1 MRLHRFGVAQLL
13 PVDLETAWEFF
24 SDPRNLQLMT
34 PPWLNL
40 VPTSDVPEAMHQG
53 MIVTYQVKPA
63 LGIPVTWVTEITH
76 VVDRRLFVDEQ
87 RFGPYRFWHH
97 QHHFR
102 EVDGG
107 TEVRDVLHYGLPLG
121 MAGELFGGT
130 LVKRRVKQI
139 FAFRRHTLVELFGAP
154 REGE

>member
-1 MRLHRFGVAQLL
+1 MRLHRFGVAQFL
-13 PVDLETAWEFF
+13 PVHLETAWEFF
-24 SDPRNLQLMT
+24 SDPRNLQLIT

-40 VPTSDVPEAMHQG
+40 VPNSDVPEAMHEG
-53 MIVTYQVKPA
+53 LIVTYQVKPA
-63 LGIPVTWVTEITH
+63 FGIPVTWVTEITH
-76 VVDRRLFVDEQ
+76 VIDRRLFVDEQ

-102 EVDGG
+102 EVAGG

-121 MAGELFGGT
+121 PAGELFGGA
-130 LVKRRVKQI
+130 LVKKRVKEI
-139 FAFRRHTLVELFGAP
+139 FAFRRLTLVERFGT